1 MGTAERRQRER
12 SLRTRQIQE
21 AAQKVFL
28 EKGFYSATIEHIAR
42 EAELSIGTTYL
53 YFKTKEELFASL
65 NLKNIETYDQGLDK
79 IAADPAL
86 SPEDKLRR
94 AWVLL
99 KAVFCQTPLNIRAL
113 VHGQLQ
119 GSLQNI
125 SQNLLANLNRT
136 GKSLLNK
143 LAGILEEGMDQGFFV
158 QANPMALAD
167 IFWGSFTG
175 VVTWEQAKRTT
186 DKSKEFLDPTLELA
200 LETFIRGIRVE

>member
-42 EAELSIGTTYL
+42 EAELSIGTIYL

-65 NLKNIETYDQGLDK
+65 NLKTIETYDQGLDK

-94 AWVLL
+94 AWALL
-99 KAVFCQTPLNIRAL
+99 KTVFCQTPLNIRAL

-175 VVTWEQAKRTT
+175 VVTWEQAK
-186 DKSKEFLDPTLELA
+186 A
-200 LETFIRGIRVE
+200 HHG